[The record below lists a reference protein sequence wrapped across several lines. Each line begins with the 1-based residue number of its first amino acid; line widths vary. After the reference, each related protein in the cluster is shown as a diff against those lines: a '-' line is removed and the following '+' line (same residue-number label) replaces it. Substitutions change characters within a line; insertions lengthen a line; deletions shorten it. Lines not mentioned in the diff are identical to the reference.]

1 MPLGISPL
9 NDFAFMKTFATP
21 EGCPSLIGFLN
32 AVLRP
37 KSPITDVTVENPF
50 NYKDFQDDKLT
61 ILDVKAVDAGRAW
74 YDVEVQLTVPPG
86 TPKRLVYYGCELVVD
101 QLREGDDYARLLP
114 AHSIW
119 LLDGILWRETPQFHH
134 AFQLTD
140 GASGKILDMLAIHTL
155 ELPKYNLTYSDL
167 MPDDMLGWWLYW
179 LRHAAD
185 YDAETLLKAFP
196 QPAIRKASESLIR
209 ISQITEDKAMYDARE
224 RAIRDRQWELNAAR
238 SEGEQVGLMKGE
250 QAGLVKGEQAGLAKG
265 KIEMVRMLQGLLNLP
280 LGDEQELS
288 ALGIQQLESLI
299 ASLREKLRSRTRP

>member
-1 MPLGISPL
+1 MPLGINPL
-9 NDFAFMKTFATP
+9 NDFAFMKAFATP
-21 EGCPSLIGFLN
+21 EGKPSLIGFLN
-32 AVLRP
+32 AVLKP

-50 NYKDFQDDKLT
+50 NYKDFQDDKLS

-74 YDVEVQLTVPPG
+74 YDVEVQLILPPS

-101 QLREGDDYARLLP
+101 QLREGDDYAKLLP

-140 GASGKILDMLAIHTL
+140 SASGKILDMLAIHTL
-155 ELPKYNLTYSDL
+155 ELPKYNLKYSDL
-167 MPDDMLGWWLYW
+167 APDDPLGWWLYW

-196 QPAIRKASESLIR
+196 QPAIRRASESLIR

-238 SEGEQVGLMKGE
+238 SEGEMKDKIGF
-250 QAGLVKGEQAGLAKG
+250 QASK
-265 KIEMVRMLQGLLNLP
+265 R
-280 LGDEQELS
+280 
-288 ALGIQQLESLI
+288 
-299 ASLREKLRSRTRP
+299 ASKARSKARLKARLRWFGFFKDC